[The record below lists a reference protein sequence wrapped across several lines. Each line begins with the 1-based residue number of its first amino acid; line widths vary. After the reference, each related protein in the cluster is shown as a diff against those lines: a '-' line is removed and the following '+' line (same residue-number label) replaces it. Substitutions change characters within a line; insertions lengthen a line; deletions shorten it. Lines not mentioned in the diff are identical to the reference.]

1 MQTTDP
7 FAAEML
13 RASATGLADLAS
25 ERLVQNLGLESPA
38 LGMLPRRAWKKQFEE
53 LLTDLA
59 QALEEGRHDAFL
71 NKVEWFQTAFAA
83 RDFPESDLI
92 AGLECLGEILS
103 DELPETTGMG
113 AVKLI
118 RGALDLLQATR
129 PEVPPILDVKKEHG
143 TLTARYMTALL
154 EGNRGLATQL
164 VLDPVRS
171 GALTVRDALLHVCE
185 PAQREIGRMWHL
197 NEISISD
204 EHAVSATTIR
214 VISQIMTFAPS
225 VEPTGKTVLAASIGD
240 DSHDI
245 GLRLVSELFELDG
258 WKVIFLGSRLP
269 PDDFAWA
276 AKEFVPDLA
285 LLSAATDAHRSNV
298 NKAITLAREVHPELA
313 VLIGGPGFES
323 KEAPWTSS
331 GASACGVRT
340 ADAVQ
345 VGRELVGLP
354 ANP

>member
-1 MQTTDP
+1 
-7 FAAEML
+7 
-13 RASATGLADLAS
+13 
-25 ERLVQNLGLESPA
+25 
-38 LGMLPRRAWKKQFEE
+38 
-53 LLTDLA
+53 
-59 QALEEGRHDAFL
+59 
-71 NKVEWFQTAFAA
+71 
-83 RDFPESDLI
+83 LI